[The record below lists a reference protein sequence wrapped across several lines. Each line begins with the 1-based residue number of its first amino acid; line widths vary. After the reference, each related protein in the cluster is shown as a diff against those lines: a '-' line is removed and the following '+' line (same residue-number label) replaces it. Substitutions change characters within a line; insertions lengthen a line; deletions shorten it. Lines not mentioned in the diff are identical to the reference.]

1 MRFRLPLK
9 ISYLLFVTILMLS
22 RVPAHAVSTDLNT
35 MMQRALQAV
44 NDHNDFQLKSFVTSQ
59 AFPGFDW
66 INSNEKWQADELTF
80 PVPPKRG
87 GPSTYIVFHTWHSC
101 ESDGDHL
108 YPVLDSDNGPVLGPE
123 IKEDDPR
130 GYQITDHQLRVRLN
144 LQDQTAHIQDTVT
157 VKPLVARPPTD
168 CLMRLSQDYTV
179 DSILWHN
186 KPVKFQ
192 QAGGVLAIASPRQ
205 GYFHLTLHYSGVLN
219 HYASDYIRADNATIN
234 SYWYP
239 NISRLPAT
247 STVTAIAPP
256 GWIAVGQGNLIRK
269 YDGKNGSRDYV
280 YQNEIPVSFQT
291 LDEGAYTV
299 TSRRADGMNLSIC
312 LLNPDPA
319 LAKLCLDRLQSVI
332 EFYSRIYGHFPY
344 PTYTLVA
351 TNNAFDTPLEGYS
364 MATFPLKDL
373 PDAIA
378 HEVSHTYWGGL
389 LPCTYLHSM
398 WDEAFAHFSELLY
411 DRDNKIAYGQYEPS
425 GTSHKQ
431 LGNRFEDV
439 SVVNSDDTLRDD
451 QIDTG
456 YIKGAMVLRL
466 LEVQLGKP
474 EFLNCMRN
482 FIGRRHAGEPAEW
495 SDFENAVNQ
504 TTGKNYDWFFR
515 QWLNQTGLPSLTLS
529 NVQVLASNG
538 GYLLTGT
545 ISQTDPNYQLT
556 LPIFVHLQNGQL
568 ETASMSLA
576 NSSGSFAILCPTQPA
591 DISIDPQNIIPLAK
605 AQNLFQVISST
616 N

>member
-1 MRFRLPLK
+1 MQFRK
-9 ISYLLFVTILMLS
+9 RIQTTHLLFIAVLLMGA
-22 RVPAHAVSTDLNT
+22 VPSHADPSDLTN

-44 NDHNDFQLKSFVTSQ
+44 NDHNEMQLKSFVTAQ
-59 AFPGFDW
+59 AYPGFDW
-66 INSNEKWQADELTF
+66 IHSREKWQADVLNF

-87 GPSTYIVFHTWHSC
+87 GPSTFIVFHTWHSC

-108 YPVLDSDNGPVLGPE
+108 YPVLNGDNGPVLGPE
-123 IKEDDPR
+123 IMEDDPR

-144 LQDQTAHIQDTVT
+144 IQDQTAHIRDTVS
-157 VKPLVARPPTD
+157 VKPLVAHPPTV
-168 CLMRLSQDYTV
+168 CLMRLSQDYIV
-179 DSILWHN
+179 DSIVWHN

-192 QAGGVLAIASPRQ
+192 QAGGVLALASPRQ
-205 GYFHLTLHYSGVLN
+205 GYFHVTLHYSGVLN
-219 HYASDYIRADNATIN
+219 HYDSDYIRPDNATLN

-269 YDGKNGSRDYV
+269 YNGKSGTKIFV

-299 TSRRADGMNLSIC
+299 TSRHVYGMNLSIC

-319 LAKLCLDRLQSVI
+319 LAKICLDRLQSVI

-411 DRDNKIAYGQYEPS
+411 DRDNNIPYGHYDRS
-425 GTSHKQ
+425 DLSHKQ
-431 LGNRFEDV
+431 LGDRFEDV
-439 SVVNSDDTLRDD
+439 SVVDSHDTLRDD
-451 QIDTG
+451 EIDSG
-456 YIKGAMVLRL
+456 YIKGAMILRL
-466 LEVQLGKP
+466 LELQLGKP
-474 EFLNCMRN
+474 VLLNCMQAFLRM
-482 FIGRRHAGEPAEW
+482 RHAGEPVEW
-495 SDFENAVNQ
+495 SDFETAVNR
-504 TTGKNYDWFFR
+504 TTGKNYNWFFQ

-545 ISQTDPNYQLT
+545 VSQTEPNYQLT
-556 LPIFVHLQNGQL
+556 LPIVVHLQNGQI
-568 ETASMSLA
+568 ETASMSLS
-576 NSSGSFAILCPTQPA
+576 NGSGSFAILCPTEPSN
-591 DISIDPQNIIPLAK
+591 ISIDPQNIIPLAK
-605 AQNLFQVISST
+605 ADNLFQVISSS